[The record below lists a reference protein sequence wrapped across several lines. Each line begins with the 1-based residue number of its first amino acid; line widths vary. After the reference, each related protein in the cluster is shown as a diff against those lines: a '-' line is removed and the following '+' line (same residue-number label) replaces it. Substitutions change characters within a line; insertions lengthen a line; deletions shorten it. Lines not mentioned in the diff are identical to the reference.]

1 MMDDFDDFLNER
13 LESDEEREDDE
24 QEEELVKPFTV
35 PPPTTTTTTT
45 LPPSSSSVA
54 EKTLDNVSIVVNGH
68 IEKNEKKDTATPTPI
83 KTTESSI
90 STCVAEKNNQPLVVP
105 DQSTI
110 QKQQQQSDQ
119 TNNKT
124 TKEAINTEIK
134 NEKQVETTKKE
145 SQHHP
150 SSIKSED
157 EVDLDTLL
165 NEAEREDIN
174 FSKQQ
179 NQEVILQFWS
189 HTIVQSDAPD
199 ADSNS
204 DSVEKREESELNEK
218 INKFLVPNV
227 SSTKPPKKSSPT
239 ERSKPLIN
247 ASPTLSDS
255 NVSEQS
261 EDTAST
267 TTTTPSEP
275 AVLDAKQQRVLERQ
289 KQRQRLKQYLTQ
301 LESSNASLTKKLHV
315 RDERL
320 NLAKQRWTQERTIL
334 LDMLKEK
341 GVEVDVT
348 ILQNFY
354 NINELDQINDDD
366 DNANESLFSSMPAS
380 LVTASEMLSSLI
392 ASFSE
397 PVQQTK
403 ATAQPAAVPTKP
415 QQPTQAQAAPESVL
429 DSFKGW
435 IWGSPAST
443 STQSETSPRRK
454 QAEID
459 AARRKR
465 EQATRKKQ
473 TVQQAN
479 NTH

>member
-1 MMDDFDDFLNER
+1 M
-13 LESDEEREDDE
+13 
-24 QEEELVKPFTV
+24 K
-35 PPPTTTTTTT
+35 
-45 LPPSSSSVA
+45 
-54 EKTLDNVSIVVNGH
+54 
-68 IEKNEKKDTATPTPI
+68 
-83 KTTESSI
+83 
-90 STCVAEKNNQPLVVP
+90 
-105 DQSTI
+105 
-110 QKQQQQSDQ
+110 
-119 TNNKT
+119 
-124 TKEAINTEIK
+124 
-134 NEKQVETTKKE
+134 
-145 SQHHP
+145 
-150 SSIKSED
+150 
-157 EVDLDTLL
+157 
-165 NEAEREDIN
+165 
-174 FSKQQ
+174 
-179 NQEVILQFWS
+179 
-189 HTIVQSDAPD
+189 
-199 ADSNS
+199 
-204 DSVEKREESELNEK
+204 K

-227 SSTKPPKKSSPT
+227 APTKPPKKSSPT

-403 ATAQPAAVPTKP
+403 ATAQPAVVPTKP
-415 QQPTQAQAAPESVL
+415 QQPTQVQAAPESVL

-465 EQATRKKQ
+465 EQTTRKKQ